1 MCPGSRWVFSERRVN
16 SIASNSY
23 SKLSSSHIY
32 VKIIPPV
39 LPLWDSVSFSPAYRS
54 FAPPCPGFKLGL
66 EAFDTHCFSVRLY
79 LDEIFCNQKC
89 TSSQVQITNS
99 ITHAL
104 VKHGDKYQSHV
115 LPNKFRYSRNIQ
127 VPLDNTTKKTNCTVS
142 ILTMSVDSLSGKNSQ
157 RLPQFCLELLADCNW
172 NHISLTQAI

>member
-1 MCPGSRWVFSERRVN
+1 MCPGSRWVFSERRVM

-23 SKLSSSHIY
+23 QKLCSSHIY

-39 LPLWDSVSFSPAYRS
+39 LPLWDSVSFNPAYRS

-66 EAFDTHCFSVRLY
+66 GEFDTHCFSVRLY

-99 ITHAL
+99 TIHAL
-104 VKHGDKYQSHV
+104 VKQSAKYQSHV
-115 LPNKFRYSRNIQ
+115 LHVNKFRYSRNIQ
-127 VPLDNTTKKTNCTVS
+127 VPLENTTKKTNCTVS
-142 ILTMSVDSLSGKNSQ
+142 TLTMVNQLI
-157 RLPQFCLELLADCNW
+157 L
-172 NHISLTQAI
+172 